1 MRTVLAIALLGL
13 MVLGCSFS
21 TGNNINNSGN
31 INGNDN
37 AKNNGGGSS
46 AKGDFSTPKAALET
60 FFRAGASKDAEL
72 LSQCFDPSSPG
83 EFRAYR
89 EKTATA
95 KQMDQMAE
103 FVQGAEFLSAEE
115 RDDLALAQVKFKER
129 DEKIKMKRTDGK
141 WRIVD
146 F

>member
-1 MRTVLAIALLGL
+1 MRSISVIALLGL
-13 MVLGCSFS
+13 MVLGCNFS
-21 TGNNINNSGN
+21 TGNNNNNGN
-31 INGNDN
+31 GNNGNDSS
-37 AKNNGGGSS
+37 KNSGGSSS

-60 FFRAGASKDAEL
+60 FFRAGANRDAEL
-72 LSQCFDPSSPG
+72 LSQCFDPSGPG

-115 RDDLALAQVKFKER
+115 RGDEALAQVKFKER
-129 DEKIKMKRTDGK
+129 DEKIKMKRTDGR